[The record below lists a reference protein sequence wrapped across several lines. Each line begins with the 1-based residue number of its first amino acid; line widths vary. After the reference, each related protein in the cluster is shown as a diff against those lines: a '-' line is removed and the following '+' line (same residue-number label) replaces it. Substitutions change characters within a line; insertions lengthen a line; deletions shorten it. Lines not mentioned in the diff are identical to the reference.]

1 MMMPTADLPIPEA
14 VSDFC
19 RADGWGEIETAQV
32 LKGGAISLTRRLTT
46 VRGSLILKQS
56 TQAPPDFYR
65 REGQGLATLNAA
77 GLSTPPVLASGDDFL
92 LLVDVGGGSS
102 DGLDWVQAGRAIATL
117 HNRTS
122 PRFGFDYD
130 NYLGLLPQR
139 NSWMDD
145 GHAFFGQHRIL
156 RYLSEPLCEQTL
168 TVEDRQQLERL
179 VARLPELIPVQPAS
193 LLHGDLWVA
202 NVIAAASGEPTFTDP
217 AVYYGW
223 AEAELSMARQ
233 YEGIPNAFF
242 DAYVEVRPLE
252 LGWWDRLELL
262 YLREL
267 LSVIAHFGAH
277 GTAVHQLRTIVA
289 RFL

>member
-1 MMMPTADLPIPEA
+1 MMPTDLPIPAA

-19 RADGWGEIETAQV
+19 RADGWGAIEAAQT

-46 VRGSLILKQS
+46 ARGSLILKQS
-56 TQAPPDFYR
+56 TQAPPDLYR
-65 REGQGLATLNAA
+65 REGQGLAALNAA

-92 LLVDVGGGSS
+92 LLADVGSTS
-102 DGLDWVQAGRAIATL
+102 PAGLDWAQAGRAIATL
-117 HNRTS
+117 HKRTS

-145 GHAFFGQHRIL
+145 GHAFFGQQRIL

-179 VARLPELIPVQPAS
+179 VARLPQLIPVQPAS

-202 NVIAAASGEPTFTDP
+202 NVIAAASGEPTFIDP

-233 YEGIPNAFF
+233 YEGIPAAFF

-252 LGWWDRLELL
+252 PGWWDRLELL

-267 LSVIAHFGAH
+267 LSIVAHFGSR
-277 GTAVHQLRTIVA
+277 GTAVNQLRAIVA
-289 RFL
+289 KFL